1 MTDFGDLDGRSEFFA
16 VTPGGT
22 VHTPEDH
29 SSTLNEPSVWYTRS
43 IGTIARRPDIAPA
56 FTGRVDACD
65 ELEQLRDQLPD
76 GTRVRASSVAV
87 EEVDDEPGAPEDD
100 AP

>member
-22 VHTPEDH
+22 IRTPEGH
-29 SSTLNEPSVWYTRS
+29 SSTLNDPAVWYIRP
-43 IGTIARRPDIAPA
+43 IGTTARRPDIAPA
-56 FTGRVDACD
+56 FTEREDACV
-65 ELEQLRDQLPD
+65 ELEKLRDKLPD
-76 GTRVRASSVAV
+76 GTRVRASSAAV